1 MSDLCAGAEAGEYP
15 ENRAKHFPPS
25 RSQGGGQSK
34 TGNFHPPDTL
44 CRKTIRTGA
53 VLNFPT
59 YTLREEENA
68 DADAISEVH
77 RAAFEG
83 PAEANLVLELRAEAL
98 ALASHVGLEGE
109 QVVAHAL
116 YSRMH
121 VDTPDGP
128 VPVVALGPIGVV
140 PERQR
145 QGLGGAVIRAG
156 LAAIRAS
163 GERLILVLGHPAYYP
178 RFGFD
183 AAVGKRISA
192 PWSGP
197 PWMGM
202 DLQGE
207 PIKGRARYPEPWSRV
222 D

>member
-1 MSDLCAGAEAGEYP
+1 M
-15 ENRAKHFPPS
+15 
-25 RSQGGGQSK
+25 
-34 TGNFHPPDTL
+34 
-44 CRKTIRTGA
+44 
-53 VLNFPT
+53 NFPT
-59 YTLREEENA
+59 CTLREEENG

-77 RAAFEG
+77 QAAFERA
-83 PAEANLVLELRAEAL
+83 AEANLVLELRAEGL
-98 ALASHVGLEGE
+98 ALASHVALEGD

-121 VDTPDGP
+121 VDSADGP
-128 VPVVALGPIGVV
+128 VAVVALGPIAVV
-140 PERQR
+140 PERQG

-156 LAAIRAS
+156 LAAIRAR
-163 GERLILVLGHPAYYP
+163 GERLILVLGHPTYYP

-202 DLQGE
+202 DLRGE
-207 PIKGRARYPEPWSRV
+207 PITGSARYPEPWSRV